1 MEYDIYLD
9 VFFFVN
15 FILNFLLLAGCG
27 RILSVRFSVKR
38 FLTAAAVGAGLSAL
52 FLLSGKTVPGG
63 RILTAVLMGR
73 LAYGKTG
80 VKQVILRGMT
90 IFFCAFVLAGAVEC
104 FLPSLQKISSTG
116 KVDGKGLLFLLL
128 LFGLLFFFFGERWID
143 GRKKEELLLPVCL
156 RWKGK
161 EKRLM
166 GLFDTGNQLVEPI
179 SGRPV
184 HIAEYEAVR
193 ELMPESYQKAV
204 KNYMETG
211 TLDLAEV
218 TRFQMYEFTF
228 LTYRSIGQEKG
239 QLLGIRMDSAVF
251 YTRTGEKTEDKV
263 VIGLSNQKLSGESR
277 YQMIINRRLGV

>member
-27 RILSVRFSVKR
+27 RILSVRFCVKR

-143 GRKKEELLLPVCL
+143 ERKKEELLLPVCL

-161 EKRLM
+161 EKRLI

-228 LTYRSIGQEKG
+228 LTYCSIGQEKG

-263 VIGLSNQKLSGESR
+263 VIGLSNQKLSGEGR